1 MSQMVNDKLI
11 ILHTNDIHS
20 HFEMMSAN
28 AAVISRERKAA
39 GEQAVLAL
47 DIGDHMDRAAVET
60 EGTMGQ
66 ANVDV
71 INLTG
76 YDAITIGNNE
86 GLTVPPSALEAAYAG
101 LLCPVVCCNLYELD
115 SGKPPAWMK
124 EHIIIEKNGI
134 KIGITGAT
142 APFSQFYTLLGWNS
156 RDPETSIAQQV
167 QLLRDQVDVLI
178 VMSHL
183 GIIADKILAE
193 RIPGI
198 DIILGG
204 HTHHLLEEPL
214 FIEGTAVCGAGKF
227 GNYVG
232 KVIVEW
238 KPDEGRY
245 AVTGGSCIPV
255 SGEELDPEVERAVL
269 IHRQQAEEHLKEA
282 VAITD
287 RKLEIH
293 YDQESSFANLLAQ
306 AVRHYASSD
315 ISIVNSGQLLGSLP
329 DGEISAGMI
338 HSLCPS
344 PINPCVIKLSG
355 ADILQALEESLLPEY
370 YDKKIF
376 GYGFRGKVLG
386 GLAVDGMEVLYN
398 NEGSSYHKIIQAS
411 VQGIPIEREREYRVG
426 TLDMFTFKVGYESLA
441 KGKDIVFMLPEFLR
455 DLLRQE
461 LSRPGALEQSFLH
474 RFVPLI

>member
-1 MSQMVNDKLI
+1 MNQMVNDKLT

-39 GEQAVLAL
+39 GEAVLVL

-86 GLTVPPSALEAAYAG
+86 GLTVPLDALETAYAG
-101 LLCPVVCCNLYELD
+101 LQCPVVCCNIFELD
-115 SGKPPAWMK
+115 GGKPPVWMN
-124 EHIIIEKNGI
+124 EHIILEKSGI

-142 APFSQFYTLLGWNS
+142 AAFASFYTLLGWDS
-156 RDPETSIAQQV
+156 QDPEASIANQV
-167 QLLRDQVDVLI
+167 RLLRDQVDVVI

-183 GIIADKILAE
+183 GIVADKLLAE
-193 RIPGI
+193 RVSGI

-214 FIEGTAVCGAGKF
+214 FIEGTAICGAGKF

-232 KVIVEW
+232 KVVIERQ
-238 KPDEGRY
+238 EGQENFS
-245 AVTGGSCIPV
+245 VTSGSCIPV
-255 SGEELDPEVERAVL
+255 DYTEIDPNVEKAIF
-269 IHRQQAEEHLKEA
+269 IHREQAEEYLKETVA
-282 VAITD
+282 VTD
-287 RKLEIH
+287 RELEIK

-306 AVRHYASSD
+306 AVRHHTNAD
-315 ISIVNSGQLLGSLP
+315 IAIINAGQLLGSLP
-329 DGEISAGMI
+329 AGEVSTGMI

-344 PINPCVIKLSG
+344 PINPCIVKLSG

-370 YDKKIF
+370 YDKKIMGF
-376 GYGFRGKVLG
+376 GFRGKVLG
-386 GLAVDGMEVLYN
+386 VLAVDGLEVLIH
-398 NEGSSYHKIIQAS
+398 NEGSNYYSITQVS
-411 VQGIPIEREREYRVG
+411 VQGVPIEKDKEYIVG

-441 KGKDIVFMLPEFLR
+441 RGRDTLYMLPEFIR
-455 DLLRQE
+455 DLLREE
-461 LSRPGALEQSFLH
+461 LSRPGALEESFLP
-474 RFVPLI
+474 RWLS